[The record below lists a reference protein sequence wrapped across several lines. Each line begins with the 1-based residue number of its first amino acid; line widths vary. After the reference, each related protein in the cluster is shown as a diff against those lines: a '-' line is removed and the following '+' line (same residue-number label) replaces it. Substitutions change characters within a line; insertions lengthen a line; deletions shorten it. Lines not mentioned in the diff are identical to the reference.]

1 MKGMKEKKM
10 AVIKTEHLSHV
21 YSEGTPFVKMAIQD
35 VNLSIEEGELVG
47 VIGHTGSGKS
57 TLIQHLNGLLKPTS
71 GKIYIDGQ
79 DMWEDKSKLRDIR
92 FKVGLVFQYPE
103 YQLFEET
110 VYKDI
115 AFGPKNMGLS
125 EEEVDR
131 RVRRAAA
138 FVNVGKDLLDKSPFE
153 LSGGQKRRVAI
164 AGVLAMDPKVL
175 ILDEPTSGLDPSERV
190 RFRNL
195 LAEFAQGRIV
205 LISTHIVADVEVIAG
220 QNAIMKDGALI
231 ACDRTDAL
239 VEKVRG
245 KVWTATID
253 AAALPHWEQTLTIIG
268 LRSEPDRR
276 IALRYLAETP
286 LLAGSQA
293 AAPRLEDLFLWLF
306 PHTREER
313 M

>member
-1 MKGMKEKKM
+1 MS
-10 AVIKTEHLSHV
+10 IKIEHLNYV
-21 YSEGTPFVKMAIQD
+21 YSEGTAYEKHALKDICLEIPHGEFVGI
-35 VNLSIEEGELVG
+35 
-47 VIGHTGSGKS
+47 IGHTGSGKS

-138 FVNVGKDLLDKSPFE
+138 FVSVGKDLLDKSPFE

-164 AGVLAMDPKVL
+164 AGVLAMEPACIVLDEATAMLDPVGRREGLSAVHRLNREKGITVVL
-175 ILDEPTSGLDPSERV
+175 ITHHMNEAEDADRVVVMDDGKVIMDGAPRQVFTQVERLRSMGLTVPDTVDLLDRLRKDGLDVPLTALTVEECADAI
-190 RFRNL
+190 
-195 LAEFAQGRIV
+195 LAAV
-205 LISTHIVADVEVIAG
+205 S
-220 QNAIMKDGALI
+220 K
-231 ACDRTDAL
+231 
-239 VEKVRG
+239 
-245 KVWTATID
+245 
-253 AAALPHWEQTLTIIG
+253 
-268 LRSEPDRR
+268 
-276 IALRYLAETP
+276 
-286 LLAGSQA
+286 
-293 AAPRLEDLFLWLF
+293 
-306 PHTREER
+306 
-313 M
+313 